1 MPTDVSNI
9 RVQTK
14 TLMIMM
20 KTNIPDTQPVAF
32 TKSTLFL
39 EEPMKTSSETLQI
52 VWNYKYDEHKI
63 VKLPY
68 PEVVKLFFSSVEE
81 FPDGI
86 EPYLDISKE
95 NKKEDD
101 PTFLYENTM
110 ITLRTLFP
118 TSDPFPEHSNVID
131 THSYSILGKRS
142 SSVNFG
148 KAVSDVLQQFT
159 GFSGQNAKYS
169 YLQIAGEKYTV
180 YRTVWLRD
188 LINHPLYFK
197 YINRF
202 KNFDEIFKKEQEQ
215 RQKQLAQ
222 MKKEFLKKYGLKWIV
237 DKLSIIKKYFKDQ
250 LIKVDDRIKILNQPG
265 FRAVNTEPDYIKN
278 KLKPNLKFFLLF
290 IDTICITSNDAA
302 GNMIVDP
309 KTNKIV
315 VDNNSLFHNYEEIE
329 EFVRL
334 YEELTRTDEIKENN
348 QILRQYINP
357 PSSIQ
362 NELNE
367 IKKKVAVVTK
377 EENFVNKYFD
387 EIVFSVD
394 EEDKSELAKTIFYS
408 QFSNNKDFIYP
419 NRQSTNKDLQKIID
433 DYAASDSDTFQR
445 FSKYILENYLGKKRH
460 KMDSTLSLDLSS
472 NVYGEEIMDVGVS
485 LISKAL
491 ATEKKEN
498 AAFSEYYEIYVELDL
513 VRGMIDAKN
522 KSQVFCPYYGSKLA
536 KYIEN
541 KNVKKKPKYVLDVPE
556 LLSIQDAVAAEE
568 KTKAEIKQP
577 PSSEPKPAAAEK
589 PVANPAVGGKTR
601 RKKRI
606 PKRRR
611 TKNKRT

>member
-14 TLMIMM
+14 TLIIMM
-20 KTNIPDTQPVAF
+20 KTNIPDSLPVAF

-39 EEPMKTSSETLQI
+39 SEPVKTSSETLSL
-52 VWNYKYDEHKI
+52 VWNYKYDEHKL

-68 PEVVKLFFSSVEE
+68 PEIIKLFFSSVEE
-81 FPDGI
+81 FPDAI

-131 THSYSILGKRS
+131 THSYSILGKRP

-148 KAVSDVLQQFT
+148 KALSDVLQQFT
-159 GFSGQNAKYS
+159 GFSGEKAKYS
-169 YLQIAGEKYTV
+169 YLQISGENYTV
-180 YRTVWLRD
+180 SRAAWLRD

-202 KNFDEIFKKEQEQ
+202 KNFDEIFKKEQDQ
-215 RQKQLAQ
+215 RKKQLSQ
-222 MKKEFLKKYGLKWIV
+222 IKKEVIKKYGLKWIV
-237 DKLSIIKKYFKDQ
+237 EKLLIIKKYFKDQ
-250 LIKVDDRIKILNQPG
+250 LIKITTRIKTISGTG
-265 FRAVNTEPDYIKN
+265 FRVINTEIDYITN
-278 KLKPNLKFFLLF
+278 KLKPNLTNFLDF
-290 IDTICITSNDAA
+290 INGICVTSDDAS
-302 GNMIVDP
+302 GNMIVDT
-309 KTNKIV
+309 TNSQFR
-315 VDNNSLFHNYEEIE
+315 DYEQIE

-357 PSSIQ
+357 PSNIQ

-367 IKKKVAVVTK
+367 IKKKVATVTK

-394 EEDKSELAKTIFYS
+394 DEDKPELAKTIFYS

-419 NRQSTNKDLQKIID
+419 NRQSTNTYLQKIID
-433 DYAASDSDTFQR
+433 EYAASDSDTFQR

-460 KMDSTLSLDLSS
+460 KMDTALIADLSS
-472 NVYGEEIMDVGVS
+472 NGYGEEIMDVGVS

-491 ATEKKEN
+491 ATDKKEN

-513 VRGMIDAKN
+513 VRGMIDVKN
-522 KSQVFCPYYGSKLA
+522 KSQVFCPYIGSKLA
-536 KYIEN
+536 KYIEI

-556 LLSIQDAVAAEE
+556 LLSIQDAAVSEE
-568 KTKAEIKQP
+568 KTKTEKKMAS
-577 PSSEPKPAAAEK
+577 SSEPKPAA
-589 PVANPAVGGKTR
+589 VAPEEAVAKPAVGGKTR
-601 RKKRI
+601 RKKRLS
-606 PKRRR
+606 KMRR
-611 TKNKRT
+611 TKYKRGG